1 MLTIIDHIRLKHPD
15 HRAAFVK
22 WVREVDY
29 AACRDLPSVLR
40 FEMHEAAGNAEFDFF
55 EIILVSSREAF
66 ERDMKLPLFDRLQAR
81 FSEMASVVRQI
92 AGAPVP
98 PGYVRRA

>member
-1 MLTIIDHIRLKHPD
+1 MLIIIDHIRLKQPD
-15 HRAAFVK
+15 LRAAFVK

-40 FEMHEAAGNAEFDFF
+40 FEMH
-55 EIILVSSREAF
+55 LVSSREAF
-66 ERDMKLPLFDRLQAR
+66 ERDMKLPLFGSLQAR

-98 PGYVRRA
+98 PGYVRHA